1 MLRDHSSGA
10 RRADGLSGPE
20 RDIVVACLAS
30 DEPAP
35 YNVPVYLVFDETVD
49 TERLREAVQ
58 CVLDA
63 SSVLA
68 RTYVRDGS
76 WLRRGP
82 DTTPTVEM
90 LAADAADLDTI
101 ASQRRIGVLD
111 QALVRAAVV
120 QVRDLDETRLFL
132 NVHHALVDGLSL
144 TLLLRA
150 IVEAYLTGRTPS
162 FDERPR
168 GAASGGPEV
177 LLPTGVLEANLPLP
191 RVEEFFSGL
200 ERLRGSG
207 VGTGVA
213 TVTVDAPW
221 TPTFSTSLGAIVPA
235 LGLWCG
241 SDAIVVAVGLAG
253 RTSVDRWAI
262 GNFVR
267 LEPLV
272 FELGHWL
279 ALSPSEVSRGLTSL
293 GAALALRA
301 TGPLGGDSAA
311 RGRMAQL
318 GVVFD
323 YKRESLV
330 PTSVHPGLAT
340 RVVEDA
346 SYVDPK
352 YAVHVSVDQVG
363 SRQQL
368 TITAPG
374 IPDATLR
381 RLAQAYCDQLL
392 YGPFRTAA
400 EPQPLPLPA
409 ISVPA

>member
-1 MLRDHSSGA
+1 MLHDHRFGA
-10 RRADGLSGPE
+10 RRADGLTGPE

-35 YNVPVYLVFDETVD
+35 YNVPVHLVFDEPID
-49 TERLREAVQ
+49 AQRLVEAATR
-58 CVLDA
+58 VLGA
-63 SSVLA
+63 STVLA
-68 RTYVRDGS
+68 RTFVRDGS

-82 DTTPTVEM
+82 AARPTVELM
-90 LAADAADLDTI
+90 TADAAQLDAI
-101 ASQRRIGVLD
+101 VAQRRIGVLD
-111 QALVRAAVV
+111 SSLVRAVVV

-132 NVHHALVDGLSL
+132 NVHHALVDGMSL
-144 TLLLRA
+144 ALVLRA
-150 IVEAYLTGRTPS
+150 IVDSYLTGRTPN

-168 GAASGGPEV
+168 GALPGGPEV
-177 LLPTGVLEANLPLP
+177 LLPEGVREANLPLP
-191 RVEEFFSGL
+191 RVQEFFTGL
-200 ERLRGSG
+200 GRLRVPG

-213 TVTVDAPW
+213 TLTVDSPW
-221 TPTFSTSLGAIVPA
+221 VPTFSTSLGAIVPA
-235 LGLWCG
+235 LGLWCD

-253 RTSVDRWAI
+253 RTSVDRRAL

-272 FELGHWL
+272 FELEHWL
-279 ALSPSEVSRGLTSL
+279 DLRPEEVSIGLSSL

-301 TGPLGGDSAA
+301 TGPRSADSAT
-311 RGRMAQL
+311 RGRMTQL

-330 PTSVHPGLAT
+330 PTRVHPGLAT

-346 SYVDPK
+346 TYVDPK

-368 TITAPG
+368 TITASG
-374 IPDATLR
+374 IPDGALR

-392 YGPFRTAA
+392 YGPFRTAGKA
-400 EPQPLPLPA
+400 RPLPLPA